1 MFTQGGLVVN
11 ENFLLTMP
19 DRSSIIVPMNK
30 VLFSK
35 QVGVISALVEGNPI
49 PATSRMTGVA
59 MGTIMTLLESVGTA
73 VR

>member
-19 DRSSIIVPMNK
+19 DRSSIIIPMNK
-30 VLFSK
+30 LLFSK
-35 QVGVISALVEGNPI
+35 QVGVISALVEGNSI